1 MAEKKVARKSTNKP
15 KVAQPTLKGAK
26 NVAPKKTPTSRKP
39 SAPKPVVFSV
49 ATGGG
54 IWMKLRQSNVVVFD
68 EEKGYNR
75 ELRFC
80 PAEKSIFKEEQS
92 DTAIREQI
100 VFVEGSLTVQHTNP
114 SLLAYLRL
122 HPDNTANG
130 GSLFNEVNTEVDAAK
145 ELENEFAL
153 HDAIAV
159 IKTSEIETLIPIA
172 LSYGIS
178 ADMSSIEI
186 KRALLQQAKANPAS
200 FMGLVD
206 SPAVRLKADIIT
218 AIDFQIL
225 RETEDGMYWHD
236 SNTLIMPTPLGK
248 NTTDVFTRFLMT
260 DKGNPVR
267 DELERQLGE
276 L

>member
-1 MAEKKVARKSTNKP
+1 MAEKKVARKSTKKP
-15 KVAQPTLKGAK
+15 KVAQPTVKG
-26 NVAPKKTPTSRKP
+26 VTYTAPKKTPTSRKP
-39 SAPKPVVFSV
+39 SAPKPTVFTV
-49 ATGGG
+49 ITGGG
-54 IWMKLRQSNVVVFD
+54 IWMKLRQNNIVVFD

-75 ELRFC
+75 EIRFC
-80 PAEKSIFKEEQS
+80 PAEKSVYIDEQS
-92 DTAIREQI
+92 EVARREQI
-100 VFVEGSLTVQHTNP
+100 VFTEGTLTVQPTST
-114 SLLAYLRL
+114 SLLEYLRL
-122 HPDNTANG
+122 HPDNKANG
-130 GSLFNEVNTEVDAAK
+130 GSLFTEVNTEVDAAK

-159 IKTSEIETLIPIA
+159 IKTSELDVLIPIA

-186 KRALLQQAKANPAS
+186 KRALLQQAKANPSS

-206 SPAVRLKADIIT
+206 SPIVRLKADVIT

-225 RETEDGMYWHD
+225 RETADGMYWYD
-236 SNTLIMPTPLGK
+236 SNSLIMPTPMGQ

>member
-1 MAEKKVARKSTNKP
+1 MAEKKVARKSTKKP
-15 KVAQPTLKGAK
+15 KVAQPTVKG
-26 NVAPKKTPTSRKP
+26 VTRTAPKKTPTSRKP
-39 SAPKPVVFSV
+39 SAPKPTVFTV
-49 ATGGG
+49 IRGGG
-54 IWMKLRQSNVVVFD
+54 IWMKIRQNNIIVFD

-75 ELRFC
+75 EIRFC
-80 PAEKSIFKEEQS
+80 PAEKSIYIDEQS
-92 DTAIREQI
+92 ESARREQI
-100 VFVEGSLTVQHTNP
+100 VFTEGTLTVQNTST
-114 SLLAYLRL
+114 SLLEYLRL
-122 HPDNTANG
+122 HPDNKANG
-130 GSLFNEVNTEVDAAK
+130 GSLFAEVNTEVDAAK
-145 ELENEFAL
+145 ELEDEFAL

-159 IKTSEIETLIPIA
+159 IKTSELDVLIPIA

-186 KRALLQQAKANPAS
+186 KRALLQQAKANPSS

-206 SPAVRLKADIIT
+206 SPVVRLKADVIT

-225 RETEDGMYWHD
+225 RETADGMYWYD
-236 SNTLIMPTPLGK
+236 SNTLIMPTPMGQ

>member
-1 MAEKKVARKSTNKP
+1 MAEKKVARKSTKKP
-15 KVAQPTLKGAK
+15 KVAQPTVKGVTYK
-26 NVAPKKTPTSRKP
+26 TPKKTPTSRKP
-39 SAPKPVVFSV
+39 SAPKPTVFTV
-49 ATGGG
+49 ITGGG
-54 IWMKLRQSNVVVFD
+54 IWMKLRQNNIVVFD

-75 ELRFC
+75 EIRFC
-80 PAEKSIFKEEQS
+80 PAEKSVYIDEQS
-92 DTAIREQI
+92 EVARREQI
-100 VFVEGSLTVQHTNP
+100 VFTEGTLTVQPTST
-114 SLLAYLRL
+114 SLLEYLRL
-122 HPDNTANG
+122 HPDNKANG
-130 GSLFNEVNTEVDAAK
+130 GSLFTEVNTEVDAAK

-159 IKTSEIETLIPIA
+159 IKTSELDVLIPIA

-186 KRALLQQAKANPAS
+186 KRALLQQAKANPSS

-206 SPAVRLKADIIT
+206 SPIVRLKADVIT

-225 RETEDGMYWHD
+225 RETADGMYWYD
-236 SNTLIMPTPLGK
+236 SNSLIMPTPMGQ